1 MTQRTRRDGRGR
13 FTSGSSGNP
22 AGRVPGVERV
32 RQLLEPHRE
41 DLVATAV
48 RLALDGD
55 TTALRLCLER
65 LSPPPRPEGR
75 SVVLPALETAHTL
88 TEQAGAIMQAIAEGQ
103 VPADVGER
111 LLAALAHVAR
121 AIEVDEL
128 ASRVTA
134 LEQRGHPE

>member
-1 MTQRTRRDGRGR
+1 VTERDTHGR
-13 FTSGSSGNP
+13 FTPGASGNP
-22 AGRVPGVERV
+22 AGRVAGVERV

-41 DLVATAV
+41 ALVAKAV

-88 TEQAGAIMQAIAEGQ
+88 TEQAHAIMGAIAAGQ
-103 VPADVGER
+103 VPVDVGQQ
-111 LLAALAHVAR
+111 LLASLAHVAR
-121 AIEVDEL
+121 ATEVDEL
-128 ASRVTA
+128 ATRVSA
-134 LEQRGHPE
+134 LEEQENCG